1 MIFNMMK
8 YLRHLAG
15 GIFIFKHVKLRRN
28 VLEALRQLF
37 YDYHVFSLSF
47 YI

>member
-1 MIFNMMK
+1 MN

-15 GIFIFKHVKLRRN
+15 GSSFFSSWNMRRN
-28 VLEALRQLF
+28 VLDGLTQLF